1 MSFDNKFP
9 AAYDGKSLISDLDP
23 NEEIDLENVKFQYIF
38 DSLRNELKQQVNV
51 VSRRN
56 CQFVIA
62 NRMVIIQ

>member
-1 MSFDNKFP
+1 MERN
-9 AAYDGKSLISDLDP
+9 LDP

-62 NRMVIIQ
+62 NRMSNL